1 MDTSYKKIER
11 IKDILSIEGEII
23 KGSFD
28 KFVESINNIKTGNSD
43 LDNVIVDFLLREKD
57 NIINDLKNKK
67 LVKARTAIG
76 LYILFIANNENPE
89 EFFILDSY
97 LESSISVEDYQ
108 ELLNKQ
114 NIVLTSEIISILF
127 ALPIIPKK
135 RFNYL
140 LELLSE
146 CEDVDYLNSIEVYTD
161 ENVMKSKKTIYSE
174 KSYIRE
180 ILDHRGRFLK
190 DICEAVSQGDVT
202 KVEMICDLKI
212 KEIGKTAFN
221 IGICNTKEQFHNL
234 NTILYTTLIG
244 TGANL
249 VDANNLYCKI
259 KNKIDNND
267 FSEDIVRNYSM
278 LVDKEKYKDKQQVVR
293 NCILYIDKHIREK
306 INLDDI
312 SKELEVN
319 KSYLSSVF
327 NREMNFSIV
336 DYIHKRRISNSKY
349 LLANTDYSISEI
361 SDYIGYFDTSYF
373 IRIFK
378 SLVKTTP
385 LKYRENLHR

>member
-1 MDTSYKKIER
+1 
-11 IKDILSIEGEII
+11 
-23 KGSFD
+23 
-28 KFVESINNIKTGNSD
+28 
-43 LDNVIVDFLLREKD
+43 
-57 NIINDLKNKK
+57 
-67 LVKARTAIG
+67 
-76 LYILFIANNENPE
+76 
-89 EFFILDSY
+89 
-97 LESSISVEDYQ
+97 
-108 ELLNKQ
+108 
-114 NIVLTSEIISILF
+114 
-127 ALPIIPKK
+127 
-135 RFNYL
+135 
-140 LELLSE
+140 
-146 CEDVDYLNSIEVYTD
+146 
-161 ENVMKSKKTIYSE
+161 
-174 KSYIRE
+174 
-180 ILDHRGRFLK
+180 
-190 DICEAVSQGDVT
+190 
-202 KVEMICDLKI
+202 
-212 KEIGKTAFN
+212 
-221 IGICNTKEQFHNL
+221 
-234 NTILYTTLIG
+234 
-244 TGANL
+244 
-249 VDANNLYCKI
+249 
-259 KNKIDNND
+259 
-267 FSEDIVRNYSM
+267 M